1 MCFFAHRAKRQLMY
15 AVFLLSKA
23 RPMSNTPA
31 PHLEQPGLE
40 RLSKSFEPAA
50 LEAHWGP
57 EWEKRGYG
65 VAGFRGT
72 GTPLAQAPAFA
83 IQLPPPNV
91 TGTLHMGHAFN
102 QTIMDSLTRYHRMSG
117 FNTAWIPGTDH
128 AGIATQIV
136 VERQLQAQGISRH
149 DMGTSPAEARK
160 NFVSK
165 VWEWKEESGSTITH
179 QMRRMGDSVDWSREY
194 FTMDPKLS
202 QTVTETFVQLYEQG
216 LIYRGK
222 RLVNWDPVLQSA
234 VSDLEVESE
243 EEDGSMWHIRYDFA
257 DGPQSVNG
265 DSLQGLVVA
274 TTRPETLL
282 GDVAVMVHP
291 EDERY
296 SALIGKQVNLPL
308 CGRTIPVI
316 ADDYVDKAFGTGV
329 VKVTPAHDTN
339 DYAVG
344 QRHKLEMICVLNLD
358 ATINSNAPEKYRG
371 LDRFVARKA
380 VVADLETAGH
390 LVEVKKHKL
399 MVPRCARTG
408 QVIEPMLTD
417 QWFVA
422 MNQVGT
428 GDATGKSIAQKAI
441 DAVQSGQV
449 SFVPENWVNTY
460 NQWMNNIQDWC
471 ISRQLWWGHQIPAWY
486 DEDGKVYVA
495 RDEAEA
501 QAQAD
506 KVSPGK
512 TLKRDEDVL
521 DTWYSSALVPFSTLG
536 WQATAASAGGA
547 DSLAPL
553 RDAQNV
559 AAPADALHAHGSSH
573 GASSDYDLYLPSSVL
588 VTGYDIIF
596 FWVARMIMMTTHF
609 TGRVPFK
616 HVYIHG
622 LVLDAQGKKMSK
634 SEGNVLDPVDLI
646 DGITLEPLLDKR
658 TQGLRK
664 PETAPKVRKQTEK
677 EFPEGIPA
685 YGADALRFTFAA
697 LASLGRSINFDSK
710 RCEGYRNFCNK
721 VWNASRFVLMNCEGQ
736 DCGLKEHTK
745 AECVVGGPAHGYLK
759 FSQADRWIVS
769 KLQRVEAEVAKGFAE
784 YRLDNVAN
792 TIYDFVWNEFCDWYL
807 EIAKV
812 QINTG
817 DDAHKRA
824 TRRTLIR
831 TLETLLRLAHP
842 ITPFITEELW
852 QTVAVV
858 AGRAKAGDATASIS
872 IAAYPVSQ
880 PDRIDAQAE
889 AYVARVKSLV
899 DACRN
904 LRGEMGVS
912 PATRMPLFALAGSEQ
927 EHAFMQDVAPVLQAL
942 AKLSEVK
949 VFDDEAAWS
958 AAAQAAPVAVIGEL
972 RACLFIE
979 VDVAA
984 EKIRLGKEV
993 ERLQN
998 EIEKAG
1004 AKLKNEA
1011 FVAKAPPAVIDEAKK
1026 RVADFTAT
1034 LTQVQAQIVKLKS

>member
-1 MCFFAHRAKRQLMY
+1 
-15 AVFLLSKA
+15 
-23 RPMSNTPA
+23 
-31 PHLEQPGLE
+31 
-40 RLSKSFEPAA
+40 
-50 LEAHWGP
+50 
-57 EWEKRGYG
+57 
-65 VAGFRGT
+65 
-72 GTPLAQAPAFA
+72 
-83 IQLPPPNV
+83 
-91 TGTLHMGHAFN
+91 
-102 QTIMDSLTRYHRMSG
+102 
-117 FNTAWIPGTDH
+117 
-128 AGIATQIV
+128 
-136 VERQLQAQGISRH
+136 
-149 DMGTSPAEARK
+149 
-160 NFVSK
+160 
-165 VWEWKEESGSTITH
+165 
-179 QMRRMGDSVDWSREY
+179 
-194 FTMDPKLS
+194 
-202 QTVTETFVQLYEQG
+202 
-216 LIYRGK
+216 
-222 RLVNWDPVLQSA
+222 
-234 VSDLEVESE
+234 
-243 EEDGSMWHIRYDFA
+243 
-257 DGPQSVNG
+257 
-265 DSLQGLVVA
+265 
-274 TTRPETLL
+274 
-282 GDVAVMVHP
+282 MVHP

-339 DYAVG
+339 DYQVG

-358 ATINSNAPEKYRG
+358 ATINNNAPEKYRG

-380 VVADLETAGH
+380 VVADLEAAGH

-422 MNQVGT
+422 MNQVGK

-486 DEDGKVYVA
+486 DEDGNVYVA

-501 QAQAD
+501 QAKA
-506 KVSPGK
+506 PGK

-536 WQATAASAGGA
+536 WSSDTAGERAGAGRSDLASEASMSTTGGATAASGT
-547 DSLAPL
+547 
-553 RDAQNV
+553 Q
-559 AAPADALHAHGSSH
+559 
-573 GASSDYDLYLPSSVL
+573 DYDLYLPSSVL

-609 TGRVPFK
+609 TGKVPFK

-721 VWNASRFVLMNCEGQ
+721 LWNATRFVLMNCEGQ

-745 AECVVGGPAHGYLK
+745 AECEVGGPVHGYMS
-759 FSQADRWIVS
+759 FSQADRWIS
-769 KLQRVEAEVAKGFAE
+769 SHLQRVEADVAKGFAE

-817 DDAHKRA
+817 DDAQKRA

-831 TLETLLRLAHP
+831 TLETIMRLAHP
-842 ITPFITEELW
+842 IIPFITEELW
-852 QTVAVV
+852 QKVSVV
-858 AGRAKAGDATASIS
+858 AGRPGESVS
-872 IAAYPVSQ
+872 VSAYPVSQ
-880 PDRIDAQAE
+880 PERIDEAAE
-889 AYVARVKSLV
+889 AHVAKLKTLV

-904 LRGEMGVS
+904 LRGEMNVS
-912 PATRMPLFALAGSEQ
+912 PATRMPMYVLGDT
-927 EHAFMQDVAPVLQAL
+927 AFMQSVAPVLQSL

-949 VFDDEAAWS
+949 VFETEAEWI
-958 AAAQAAPVAVIGEL
+958 AAAQAAPVAVVGEARL
-972 RACLFIE
+972 CLFME

-984 EKIRLGKEV
+984 EKIRLTKEAARLEGEIVKANGK
-993 ERLQN
+993 L
-998 EIEKAG
+998 G
-1004 AKLKNEA
+1004 NEA
-1011 FVAKAPPAVIDEAKK
+1011 FVAKAPPAVIEQEKK
-1026 RVADFTAT
+1026 RVADFGAT
-1034 LTQVQAQIVKLKS
+1034 LDKIRQQLQRLG